1 MRETGRMFL
10 RRGGGGGRAP
20 QFSTLP
26 GGDLSWS
33 SRLEAVEPLS
43 LGDLLPRKIT
53 VKHPLVTRHYFVV
66 LFGGFVL
73 QAYFSQDSL
82 QSNPQCISWRRGC
95 AHIWAQKDLSSPEQ
109 LCGACERVFASPEGS
124 CKRSRGM
131 ITGLFYLSWQHWLCQ
146 VHQERKMR

>member
-53 VKHPLVTRHYFVV
+53 VKHPLVTGPYFVV
-66 LFGGFVL
+66 LVGRFVL
-73 QAYFSQDSL
+73 QAY
-82 QSNPQCISWRRGC
+82 
-95 AHIWAQKDLSSPEQ
+95 WAQDALRSGPE
-109 LCGACERVFASPEGS
+109 S
-124 CKRSRGM
+124 M
-131 ITGLFYLSWQHWLCQ
+131 
-146 VHQERKMR
+146 